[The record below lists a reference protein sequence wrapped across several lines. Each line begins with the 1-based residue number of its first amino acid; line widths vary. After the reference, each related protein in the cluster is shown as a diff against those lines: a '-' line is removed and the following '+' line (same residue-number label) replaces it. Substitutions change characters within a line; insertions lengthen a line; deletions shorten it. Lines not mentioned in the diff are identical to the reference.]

1 MTVIIL
7 ASIIGG
13 LSSALRFY
21 KQGLVQVMRI
31 FVSSAA
37 LAYFG
42 GADLAAFV
50 HEYLNVSVSIG
61 FSCFLLAYSGSTLLD
76 RFILFI
82 KAFRVSKKWSS

>member
-21 KQGLVQVMRI
+21 RQGLIQVTRI
-31 FVSSAA
+31 FLSSAA
-37 LAYFG
+37 LAYYG
-42 GADLAAFV
+42 GEDLSLLIND
-50 HEYLNVSVSIG
+50 YLGISISIG

-82 KAFRVSKKWSS
+82 KAFQVSKKWSS